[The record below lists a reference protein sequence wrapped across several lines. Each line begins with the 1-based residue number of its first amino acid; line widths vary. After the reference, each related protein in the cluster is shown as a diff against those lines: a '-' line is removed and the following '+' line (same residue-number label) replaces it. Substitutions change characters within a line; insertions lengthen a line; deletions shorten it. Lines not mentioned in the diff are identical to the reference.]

1 MKSNK
6 IAKIEL
12 TEKEEAKLSAELD
25 SILKWASAL
34 DKEGDEEYFT
44 EKTNCLREDIVIPCE
59 DVEAIRKNFPKTKK
73 GKVIVRRGL

>member
-12 TEKEEAKLSAELD
+12 TEKEETKLAKELETILQWASELD
-25 SILKWASAL
+25 AK
-34 DKEGDEEYFT
+34 GDEEYFT
-44 EKTNCLREDIVIPCE
+44 DKVNCLREDVAKPCE